1 MIIKNKFDFL
11 EIGNAKFDGFS
22 QKVVD
27 FISAV
32 QLKDKELWAKCFNLF
47 GTDVDVQDKG
57 WRGEYWGKMM
67 RGACLMY
74 AYTKDEE
81 LYNTLL
87 CAVEGLLS
95 KQEPSGRI
103 STYDVENE
111 FDGWDMWARKYV
123 LVGLEYFY
131 RICKDETFKQ
141 TILSALVKH
150 ADYII
155 ERIGVGEGKKPI
167 EETSN
172 FYSALNSCSSLDSFL
187 QLYKLTRYERY
198 LQFAEYIISVGGAGG
213 GNLIKCVEE
222 DILKVHE
229 FPQTKAYEL
238 MSFFEGLLTYYECTG
253 NEYYLNI
260 VLKLFEDLQE
270 QEQTII
276 GGMGTRFEFFDDSTN
291 KQTEYSDLPM
301 LETCVTV
308 TWIRVLT
315 RLLALTGDV
324 KYADRIEIAVY
335 NALYGA
341 VNFDMLPQYCF
352 ERDCKLDGLPFDS
365 YSPLYAYHRGDR
377 IGGYK
382 AFPDGTHYGCC
393 ACIGAA
399 AVALFPLGAVMTEE
413 NGVVVNYYLN
423 GSAKTRLSS
432 GNTVK
437 VEISTAYPCEEKISI
452 RFIPEKEENFS
463 VKLRIPE
470 WAQSA
475 NVIVGEQEYSA
486 ESGYLLFVNV
496 VGETE
501 VLLEM
506 PLTLQASK
514 RNGKTAFSR
523 GPIVLARDEEKE
535 GERINFDKIEDLERQ
550 IENDFYQYKMLPA
563 QGDEHCRCEL
573 KTVDGRKIILSDY
586 ATCGEKWTGELK
598 FISVWL
604 NVR

>member
-1 MIIKNKFDFL
+1 MIKNKFDFL
-11 EIGNAKFDGFS
+11 EIGKAKYSGFP

-32 QLKDKELWAKCFNLF
+32 QLKNKELWEKCFNVF
-47 GTDVDVQDKG
+47 GTDIDVQDKG

-67 RGACLMY
+67 RGACLTY
-74 AYTKDEE
+74 AYTNDEE

-95 KQEPSGRI
+95 KQEQSGRI
-103 STYDVENE
+103 SAYDIENE
-111 FDGWDMWARKYV
+111 FNGWDVWARKYV

-141 TILSALVKH
+141 TILRALVKH
-150 ADYII
+150 ADYIV
-155 ERIGVGEGKKPI
+155 EKIGVGEGKKPI

-172 FYSALNSCSSLDSFL
+172 IYGSLNSCSILDSFL
-187 QLYKLTRYERY
+187 QLYKLTGYERY
-198 LQFAEYIISVGGAGG
+198 LGFAEYIISVGGAGG

-276 GGMGTRFEFFDDSTN
+276 GSMGTRFEFFDDSTN
-291 KQTEYSDLPM
+291 KQTEYSEEPM

-365 YSPLYAYHRGDR
+365 YSPLFANHRGDR

-382 AFPDGTHYGCC
+382 DFPDGTHYGCC

-399 AVALFPLGAVMTEE
+399 AVALFPLGAVMTEGE
-413 NGVVVNYYLN
+413 GVVVNYYLN
-423 GSAKTRLSS
+423 GSATARLSS

-437 VEISTAYPCEEKISI
+437 VEISTDYPREEKISI
-452 RFIPEKEENFS
+452 RFVPEKEGSFS

-470 WAQSA
+470 WAQRA
-475 NVIVGEQEYSA
+475 KFIVGGQEYSS
-486 ESGYLLFVNV
+486 ESGYLLLVNV
-496 VGETE
+496 IGETE
-501 VLLEM
+501 IRLEL
-506 PLTLQASK
+506 PLTLQTTK

-535 GERINFDKIEDLERQ
+535 RKRINFDKIEALERQ
-550 IENDFYQYKMLPA
+550 IKNDFYQYRELPT
-563 QGDEHCRCEL
+563 QGDEYCRFEL

-586 ATCGEKWTGELK
+586 ATCGKKWMDELK

>member
-1 MIIKNKFDFL
+1 MIQNKFNFL
-11 EIGNAKFDGFS
+11 EIGKSQYGGFP

-27 FISAV
+27 FIGKI
-32 QLKDKELWAKCFNLF
+32 QLKNASLWQKCVDVF
-47 GTDVDVQDKG
+47 GTDIDIQDKG

-67 RGACLMY
+67 RGACLTY
-74 AYTKDEE
+74 AYTSDED
-81 LYNTLL
+81 LYRTLL
-87 CAVEGLLS
+87 NAVEGLLS
-95 KQEPSGRI
+95 KQEQSGRI

-111 FDGWDMWARKYV
+111 FNGWDVWARKYV
-123 LVGLEYFY
+123 MVGLEYFY
-131 RICKDETFKQ
+131 RICKDEAFKK
-141 TILSALVKH
+141 TILEALVKH

-155 ERIGVGEGKKPI
+155 GKIGNGEGKKPI

-172 FYSALNSCSSLDSFL
+172 IYGSLNSCSILDSFL
-187 QLYKLTRYERY
+187 QLYKLTGYERY

-222 DILKVHE
+222 GVLKVHE

-253 NEYYLNI
+253 KEYYLNI
-260 VLKLFEDLQE
+260 VLKLFDDLQE
-270 QEQTII
+270 TEQTIV

-291 KQTEYSDLPM
+291 KQTEQCGLPG

-308 TWIRVLT
+308 TWVRILT
-315 RLLALTGDV
+315 RLLCLTGDV
-324 KYADRIEIAVY
+324 KYADWIELSVY
-335 NALYGA
+335 NALYGV

-352 ERDCKLDGLPFDS
+352 ERDCKLEGLPFDS
-365 YSPLYAYHRGDR
+365 YSPLFADHRGDR

-382 AFPDGTHYGCC
+382 NFPDGTHYGCC

-399 AVALFPLGAVMTEE
+399 AVALFPLGAVMTED

-423 GSAKTRLSS
+423 GSAKAQLAS

-437 VEISTAYPCEEKISI
+437 VEISTNYPKEERIYI
-452 RFIPEKEENFS
+452 RFIPEKEESCF

-470 WAQSA
+470 WAKNA
-475 NVIVGEQEYSA
+475 KFFVGGQEYSA
-486 ESGYLLFVNV
+486 ESGYLLVANV

-501 VLLEM
+501 IRLEL
-506 PLTLQASK
+506 PLSLQATK

-535 GERINFDKIEDLERQ
+535 GKRINFEKIEALERQ
-550 IENDFYQYKMLPA
+550 EKNDFYQYRELPT
-563 QGDEHCRCEL
+563 QGDEYYRCEL

-586 ATCGEKWTGELK
+586 ATCGKKWMGDLK

-604 NVR
+604 NLR